1 MEQNNPTEATPK
13 KPGSLVGTI
22 IKWTIL
28 ALLLFTCFMAAYR
41 KFSG

>member
-22 IKWTIL
+22 IKW
-28 ALLLFTCFMAAYR
+28 LFLVLIVATCLMAAYR
-41 KFSG
+41 KFGG